1 MSEQR
6 AKRGLRDLVLSLGV
20 VGLFVGFLYAVVWRP
35 TPEPVRTVDPTE
47 TLRLAESDADYEVL
61 APEGLSDRWRPTS
74 ARYESTPDGSVWFL
88 GYVTPE
94 GQYVAV
100 TQTDGDPGG
109 FIEEQTLSGS
119 PDGLRKIDDE
129 QWQQYVADDQRS
141 LVRAAEESTTVV
153 TGTVEYDQLQEFAER
168 LS

>member
-20 VGLFVGFLYAVVWRP
+20 VGLFVAFLYAVVWRP
-35 TPEPVRTVDPTE
+35 APEPVRTIDPAE

-61 APEGLSDRWRPTS
+61 APEGLSEQWRPTS
-74 ARYESTPDGSVWFL
+74 ARYEPAGDGSTWFL
-88 GYVTPE
+88 GYVTPD

-100 TQTDGDPGG
+100 AQTDGDPEA
-109 FIEEQTLSGS
+109 FIGEQTLSGS
-119 PDGLRKIDDE
+119 PEGVREIRDE
-129 QWQQYVADDQRS
+129 QWQQYATDDQRS
-141 LVRAAEESTTVV
+141 LVRATDESTTVV
-153 TGTVEYDQLQEFAER
+153 TGTVDYDQLQDFAER